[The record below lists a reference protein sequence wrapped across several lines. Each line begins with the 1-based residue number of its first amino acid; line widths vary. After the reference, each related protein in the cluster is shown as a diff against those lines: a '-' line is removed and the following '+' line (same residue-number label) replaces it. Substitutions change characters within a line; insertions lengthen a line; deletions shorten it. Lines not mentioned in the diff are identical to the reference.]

1 MYTSA
6 LQRAANA
13 DVNENLEDPPLGGR
27 VVELGGAVALLVY
40 VGVPVVPKVLHY
52 IRRFGHCST
61 QLTTLKACMG
71 LTILSGTRRCCV
83 IIELL
88 AFPFAL
94 LFALSFTLAFATV
107 FILLVF

>member
-40 VGVPVVPKVLHY
+40 VGVPVVPKVLH
-52 IRRFGHCST
+52 F
-61 QLTTLKACMG
+61 
-71 LTILSGTRRCCV
+71 
-83 IIELL
+83 II
-88 AFPFAL
+88 
-94 LFALSFTLAFATV
+94 
-107 FILLVF
+107 IMI